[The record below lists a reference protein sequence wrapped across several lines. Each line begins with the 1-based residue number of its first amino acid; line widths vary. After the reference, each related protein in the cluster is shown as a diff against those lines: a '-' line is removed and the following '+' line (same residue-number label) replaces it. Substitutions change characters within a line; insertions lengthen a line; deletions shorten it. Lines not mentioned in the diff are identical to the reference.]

1 MREVT
6 INTNQILLD
15 RTMNKYLTE
24 KCNFNNSSLKSFGF
38 KPLPASR
45 DKVVGQIKPDKIEDL
60 KKAYLSNEQNKIPL
74 PYVKKI
80 SQSYYSIEDGRHR
93 VTIAICN
100 GVPKM
105 TVKVVNEQ
113 PLEKHIRSKSRSK
126 SQTKSRSRS
135 QTRKSSDER
144 KKRQSRSRS
153 RSRPRSR
160 SKSRSRSRS
169 V

>member
-45 DKVVGQIKPDKIEDL
+45 DRVVGQIKPDKIEDL

-126 SQTKSRSRS
+126 SRSRS
-135 QTRKSSDER
+135 QSRKSSDER

-153 RSRPRSR
+153 RS
-160 SKSRSRSRS
+160 KSRSRSRS